1 MHVLQATIF
10 RGPKLRVCGGKIA
23 WLVFAA
29 CVAGPVAFAQQKP
42 SIAGDY
48 TTTADSPIVV
58 RLHLRLNADGALT
71 GSADIPQQFEAGDSM
86 EDIHLE
92 GSSLSFA
99 ITRHYDGEWQGAVS
113 SDGNSLTGKLVQ
125 WAGSTPM
132 NFVRSFFPATKP
144 SPVDG
149 VWLGELAGGN
159 APVHIQVVVKSDAAG
174 HEFCT
179 VDSPDQHVMGMD
191 CANVVLFVKSFSFDI
206 PAVSAHWSGMLAANG
221 NSLNGTL
228 SKGSTTPLNFSR
240 QSAAMQTKPA
250 APRFDAA
257 MAPVAAAD
265 LQAVLERDLA
275 DALKSG
281 ELAPATGAGVSI
293 GVYEHGVRRV
303 FNYGAARPDSIFEIG
318 AVTKTFTGLMLAQ
331 MVAQGKARFDEPV
344 RELLPAGT
352 AAKPNGAEITLLDL
366 ATRRS
371 GLRWFPSNLYSADLN
386 NPYADYNAAKLYA
399 FVAWHGVEK
408 RSDAPVRNS
417 ELAFGLLGQALADRA
432 GESFAALLKDEIA
445 GPLGLKDTAISL
457 SLEQQKRFVPGHD
470 ADHRAVHA
478 WDFDSM
484 AGVGAIR
491 STAGDMLAYLE
502 ANLHPESVKAVAG
515 FPAAATLPAALI
527 KSHELQEVV
536 SPGTRIALAWLYDAE
551 TGNYW
556 HNAATAGQSA
566 YVFFNPKG
574 DYAAVVLLNTAP
586 GENGV
591 FVDRLGQ
598 HIGQRLAGKPAI
610 ALAESGAS

>member
-1 MHVLQATIF
+1 MLSACRNRLVWLAFAI
-10 RGPKLRVCGGKIA
+10 CA
-23 WLVFAA
+23 W
-29 CVAGPVAFAQQKP
+29 GSTAFAQQKP
-42 SIAGDY
+42 SIVGDY
-48 TTTADSPIVV
+48 TTTADSPVVV
-58 RLHLRLNADGALT
+58 RLHLMLNPDGTLT
-71 GSADIPQQFEAGDSM
+71 GSADIPQQSEANDSL
-86 EDIHLE
+86 EDIHLD
-92 GSSLSFA
+92 GTSLRFA

-113 SDGNSLTGKLVQ
+113 SDGNSLSGKFVQ
-125 WAGSTPM
+125 WAGSMPM
-132 NFVRSFFPATKP
+132 NFVRSFVPAAKP

-149 VWLGELAGGN
+149 IWLGELAGGN

-174 HEFCT
+174 REFCT
-179 VDSPDQHVMGMD
+179 VDSPDQRVMGMD
-191 CANVVLFVKSFSFDI
+191 CANVAFFGNNFSFDI
-206 PAVSAHWSGMLAANG
+206 PSVSARWSGMLAADG

-228 SKGSTTPLNFSR
+228 SKGSSTPLNFSR
-240 QSAAMQTKPA
+240 QAAAIQAKPA
-250 APRFDAA
+250 RPRFDAA
-257 MAPVAAAD
+257 MAPVAVAD
-265 LQAVLERDLA
+265 LQGVLDRDLA

-293 GVYEHGVRRV
+293 GVYEHGVSRV
-303 FNYGAARPDSIFEIG
+303 FSYGAARPDSIFEIG

-331 MVAQGKARFDEPV
+331 LVAQGKASFDEPV

-352 AAKPNGAEITLLDL
+352 AAKPAGAEITLLDL

-386 NPYADYNAAKLYA
+386 NPYADYTAAKLYA
-399 FVAWHGVEK
+399 FVAWHGVAK

-432 GESFAALLKDEIA
+432 RESFSALLQDEIA

-457 SLEQQKRFVPGHD
+457 SVEQQKRFVPGHD
-470 ADHRAVHA
+470 ADHRAVRA

-502 ANLHPESVKAVAG
+502 ANLHPEQIKPVAG
-515 FPAAATLPAALI
+515 FSAGATISAALVR
-527 KSHELQEVV
+527 SHEVEADV
-536 SPGTRIALAWLYDAE
+536 SPGTRIALAWLYDME

-556 HNAATAGQSA
+556 HNGATAGQSA
-566 YVFFNPKG
+566 YAFFNPKG

-591 FVDRLGQ
+591 FVDKLGQ
-598 HIGQRLAGKPAI
+598 HIGERLAGKPAI
-610 ALAESGAS
+610 SLAEPGASK

>member
-1 MHVLQATIF
+1 MCA
-10 RGPKLRVCGGKIA
+10 
-23 WLVFAA
+23 
-29 CVAGPVAFAQQKP
+29 AGPAAVAQQKP
-42 SIAGDY
+42 SIVGDY
-48 TTTADSPIVV
+48 TTTADSMIVV
-58 RLHLRLNADGALT
+58 RLHFRLNADGALT
-71 GSADIPQQFEAGDSM
+71 GSADIPQQSEAGDSL
-86 EDIHLE
+86 EDIHLD
-92 GSSLSFA
+92 GTSLSFA
-99 ITRHYDGEWQGAVS
+99 ITRHYDGEWQGAVA
-113 SDGNSLTGKLVQ
+113 SDGNSLTGKFVQ
-125 WAGSTPM
+125 WAGSMQM
-132 NFVRSFFPATKP
+132 NFVRSFIPSAKP

-149 VWLGELAGGN
+149 IWLGELAGDN
-159 APVHIQVVVKSDAAG
+159 APVHIQVVVRSDAAG
-174 HEFCT
+174 REFCT

-191 CANVVLFVKSFSFDI
+191 CANVAFFAKSFSFDI
-206 PAVSAHWSGMLAANG
+206 PAVSAHWSGMLAAEG
-221 NSLNGTL
+221 NSLTGTL
-228 SKGSTTPLNFSR
+228 SKNGATPLNFSR
-240 QSAAMQTKPA
+240 QAAVIAAKPP

-257 MAPVAAAD
+257 MDPVTAAG
-265 LQAVLERDLA
+265 LQATLDRDLA

-293 GVYEHGVRRV
+293 GVYQHGVRRV
-303 FNYGAARPDSIFEIG
+303 FSYGAAKPDSIFEIG

-331 MVAQGKARFDEPV
+331 MVAQGKAKLDEPV

-352 AAKPNGAEITLLDL
+352 VAKPDGPEIALLDL

-386 NPYADYNAAKLYA
+386 NPYADYTAAKLYA
-399 FVAWHGVEK
+399 FVARHGVAK

-445 GPLGLKDTAISL
+445 GPLGLKDTTISL
-457 SLEQQKRFVPGHD
+457 SHEQQLRFVSGHS
-470 ADHRAVHA
+470 ADHRTVRA

-502 ANLHPESVKAVAG
+502 ANLHPESVEPAAG
-515 FPAAATLPAALI
+515 FPAAATLPAALN
-527 KSHELQEVV
+527 KSHELEADV

-556 HNAATAGQSA
+556 HNGATAGFSA
-566 YVFFNPKG
+566 YAFFNPKG
-574 DYAAVVLLNTAP
+574 DYAAVVLFNTAP
-586 GENGV
+586 GENGI

-598 HIGQRLAGKPAI
+598 HICQRLSGKPAI
-610 ALAESGAS
+610 SLDEPGASQ